1 MVVVPVVRAK
11 AMGREPML
19 LVAGGGQ
26 SGLVGKLA
34 WSGESAGVQAPPSLA
49 PPWHF
54 PSPAQMGQT
63 WTPTEQNPPPVHV
76 ALAVHTVPLLVPPTQ
91 WSLPAVSG
99 GNRSPSRKRVEVS
112 GRLTAEAPLE
122 QSAVPLASVAT
133 ELMTHTLVGGLAGFG
148 IGSGGPNRHPML
160 VQLRSGCVPPT
171 SAPVGAAGLGRRW
184 PGAGAVVGGGGA
196 VVVLVVGGP
205 AVVVVVGGGGAVV
218 VVVGGG
224 GAVVVVVGGG
234 GAVVVVVGGGGAVV
248 VVVGGGGAVVVVAI
262 GRAHV

>member
-1 MVVVPVVRAK
+1 
-11 AMGREPML
+11 ML
-19 LVAGGGQ
+19 LVAGGAQ
-26 SGLVGKLA
+26 SWLVGKLGVT
-34 WSGESAGVQAPPSLA
+34 GESAGVQAAPSLA

-76 ALAVHTVPLLVPPTQ
+76 ELAVHTVPLLVPPTQ

-148 IGSGGPNRHPML
+148 IGSGGPNRHPLL
-160 VQLRSGCVPPT
+160 VQRRSGCVPPT
-171 SAPVGAAGLGRRW
+171 SVE
-184 PGAGAVVGGGGA
+184 
-196 VVVLVVGGP
+196 
-205 AVVVVVGGGGAVV
+205 
-218 VVVGGG
+218 
-224 GAVVVVVGGG
+224 
-234 GAVVVVVGGGGAVV
+234 
-248 VVVGGGGAVVVVAI
+248 VVALRLSAVPVHAATLVRDWPMS
-262 GRAHV
+262 GTAYGSGTLLPPPPV

>member
-26 SGLVGKLA
+26 SWLVGKLA
-34 WSGESAGVQAPPSLA
+34 LSGESAGVQAAPSLA

-54 PSPAQMGQT
+54 AEPAQMGQT
-63 WTPTEQNPPPVHV
+63 WTRTEQNPPVHV
-76 ALAVHTVPLLVPPTQ
+76 ELAVHTVPLLVPPTQ

-133 ELMTHTLVGGLAGFG
+133 EVMTHTLVGGLAGFG
-148 IGSGGPNRHPML
+148 IGSGGPNRQPL
-160 VQLRSGCVPPT
+160 LLAPP
-171 SAPVGAAGLGRRW
+171 S
-184 PGAGAVVGGGGA
+184 GGGHA
-196 VVVLVVGGP
+196 TPTAL
-205 AVVVVVGGGGAVV
+205 
-218 VVVGGG
+218 
-224 GAVVVVVGGG
+224 
-234 GAVVVVVGGGGAVV
+234 
-248 VVVGGGGAVVVVAI
+248 
-262 GRAHV
+262 